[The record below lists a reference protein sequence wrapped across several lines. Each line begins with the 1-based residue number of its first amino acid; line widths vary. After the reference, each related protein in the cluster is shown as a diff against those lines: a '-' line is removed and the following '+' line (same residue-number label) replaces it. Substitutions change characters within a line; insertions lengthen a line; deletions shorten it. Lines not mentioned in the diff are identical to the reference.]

1 MIAILQ
7 AILVTI
13 LWSSS
18 FVIIKYGLEG
28 LSPIIFAGMRYSAAS
43 VILIAAVLVSPKY
56 RDEVSN
62 LTSGWWLKLLFYGL
76 IFYTFT
82 QGLMFIGLSLLPAI
96 TVSFVLN
103 FTLIF
108 VLILAT
114 FVLKEI
120 PNKKQIIIVIFAF
133 LGGVI
138 YFYPLDVID
147 ESKTG
152 LLIITLAMLFNA
164 IASIYGRYINRSRLQ
179 SPLTIT
185 AISMGAGSLILLIW
199 GVIAEGLPNL
209 KIIDIVYILWLS
221 LLNTAL
227 AFTLWNKAMQNL
239 QATEITIINGLM
251 LPEITILAILFLDE
265 YPSILD
271 WFGIIIITMSAFLIQ
286 FFRSPVNSNQ

>member
-1 MIAILQ
+1 
-7 AILVTI
+7 
-13 LWSSS
+13 
-18 FVIIKYGLEG
+18 
-28 LSPIIFAGMRYSAAS
+28 
-43 VILIAAVLVSPKY
+43 
-56 RDEVSN
+56 
-62 LTSGWWLKLLFYGL
+62 
-76 IFYTFT
+76 
-82 QGLMFIGLSLLPAI
+82 AI

-108 VLILAT
+108 VIILAT

-120 PNKKQIIIVIFAF
+120 PNKKQIITVILAF

-138 YFYPLDVID
+138 YFYPIDVID

-152 LLIITLAMLFNA
+152 LLIITLAMLANT
-164 IASIYGRYINRSRLQ
+164 ISSIYGRFINRSRLYT
-179 SPLTIT
+179 PLTIT

-199 GVIAEGLPNL
+199 GILAEGFPDLEF
-209 KIIDIVYILWLS
+209 IDVVYILWLS

-265 YPSILD
+265 YPSLLD
-271 WFGIIIITMSAFLIQ
+271 WLGIIIITVSAFLIQ
-286 FFRSPVNSNQ
+286 FFRSSDNS